1 MSYDRVKDFDLPE
14 LAVHLQPHGA
24 VMIDR
29 KVCFISDSV
38 DVEHSWRFCY
48 QKQNL
53 HKTARI
59 WEIMKKKR

>member
-29 KVCFISDSV
+29 KSMFYFRLSGRGAQLAFLLSKTKIFI
-38 DVEHSWRFCY
+38 
-48 QKQNL
+48 
-53 HKTARI
+53 
-59 WEIMKKKR
+59 KRHVFGRL

>member
-48 QKQNL
+48 QKT
-53 HKTARI
+53 KI
-59 WEIMKKKR
+59 FIKRHVFGRL